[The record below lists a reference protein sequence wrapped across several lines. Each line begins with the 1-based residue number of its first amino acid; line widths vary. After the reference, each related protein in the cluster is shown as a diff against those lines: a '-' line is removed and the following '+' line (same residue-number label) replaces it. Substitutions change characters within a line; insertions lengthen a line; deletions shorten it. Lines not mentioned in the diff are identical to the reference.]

1 MARSYKRD
9 QMGRFAAGGGGGGG
23 KKASGSAKSPKPA
36 DKKAAKTTSSR
47 ATSKKK
53 TTTTASKPP
62 SARSA
67 GGRQAQTYRQERAR
81 ASIDERR
88 GISPFKRS
96 VARSERMQK
105 RGVAKKRQRAGLEAV
120 PTAKGLAVKTRGPL
134 AGLRRRAFKAV
145 AKLQRSRRGAD
156 VTRTAGSKLPRWAA

>member
-1 MARSYKRD
+1 
-9 QMGRFAAGGGGGGG
+9 
-23 KKASGSAKSPKPA
+23 
-36 DKKAAKTTSSR
+36 
-47 ATSKKK
+47 
-53 TTTTASKPP
+53 
-62 SARSA
+62 
-67 GGRQAQTYRQERAR
+67 
-81 ASIDERR
+81 
-88 GISPFKRS
+88 

-134 AGLRRRAFKAV
+134 AGLRRRVFKAA

>member
-9 QMGRFAAGGGGGGG
+9 QLGRFAGGGGGGGG

-36 DKKAAKTTSSR
+36 DKKPAKTTSSP